1 MPSRHRYSIDAD
13 PVHGVHS
20 YGREIAISQKH
31 SMEICR
37 EIKGMKVGTAKGYLK
52 DVISLKKPVPF
63 KKHNKKVAHRKMEG
77 WDAGK
82 FPEKAASG
90 ILKLLENAEKNAEY
104 KGLNS
109 DEIVIKYITASKGR
123 QMKGFYARAMGR
135 TTPKRK
141 ITTNI
146 EMILEEVQ

>member
-1 MPSRHRYSIDAD
+1 MPSRHKYSINAD
-13 PVHGVHS
+13 PVHGTAS
-20 YGREIAISQKH
+20 YGRELPISQKH

-37 EIKGMKVGTAKGYLK
+37 EIKGMNVDTAKSYLK
-52 DVISLKKPVPF
+52 DVISLKNPVPF

-109 DEIVIKYITASKGR
+109 DEIVIKHITASKGR
-123 QMKGFYARAMGR
+123 QMKGFYPRAMGR